1 MKGALHL
8 LSSALALVVLG
19 CGGSTTMMPPPPPPV
34 MNGSFGMAAVSTGPD
49 TFLIGGPIQSNAGGT
64 VSGTVRVDS
73 STSTCFDFFTPLTLS
88 GTVSSTGQLSL
99 TSSVYNLQTI
109 NIMGTLSADGKTIS
123 GGTFNIT
130 GGCAAGIHGTLS
142 GFQVALINGS
152 YNGTFMAGG
161 SSMGVS
167 VKLSQ
172 GATPDTAFGLSGSVN
187 FTNGSACGLS
197 SLNITAFETGFI
209 AGADVRTTMMD
220 STLTPVAG
228 FHGVATDGSARIIR
242 GTLGISAGPCAGTS
256 VPIDLDLP

>member
-1 MKGALHL
+1 LPVALT
-8 LSSALALVVLG
+8 LVVLG
-19 CGGSTTMMPPPPPPV
+19 CGGSTTMMTPPPPPA
-34 MNGSFGMAAVSTGPD
+34 MSGSFGMAAVSTGPD
-49 TFLIGGPIQSNAGGT
+49 TFLIGGPIQSNAGGS

-73 STSTCFDFFTPLTLS
+73 STSTCFDFFTPITLNGS
-88 GTVSSTGQLSL
+88 ISSTGQLSL
-99 TSSVYNLQTI
+99 TSSIYNLQTI

-152 YNGTFMAGG
+152 YNGTFMAAG
-161 SSMGVS
+161 SSMGIS

-172 GATPDTAFGLSGSVN
+172 GATPDTAFGLSGSAN

-228 FHGVATDGSARIIR
+228 FRGVAVDGSARIIR
-242 GTLGISAGPCAGTS
+242 GTLGIASGPCAGTS
-256 VPIDLDLP
+256 VLIDLNLP